1 MKSIIE
7 KFYQAFENLD
17 AEGMIEY
24 YHTEIKFEDPA
35 FGVLRGEK
43 VKNMWRMLCNYQK
56 GKDFKVKSSDIEF
69 INQKG
74 KVHWEAYYTFS
85 KTGRKVHNIVNAE
98 FEFKEGKIINHID
111 KFDLYRWSKQALG
124 FNGFLFGWTIF
135 FKKKLNAQ
143 TNKLLSDFEQK
154 YGFNPR

>member
-7 KFYQAFENLD
+7 KFYQALEILD

-24 YHTEIKFEDPA
+24 YHNEIKFEDPA

-43 VKNMWRMLCNYQK
+43 AKNMWRMLCNNQK
-56 GKDFKVKSSDIEF
+56 GKDFKVKSSDIGF

-74 KVHWEAYYTFS
+74 KAHWEAYYTFS

-98 FEFKEGKIINHID
+98 FEFKDGKIINHID
-111 KFDLYRWSKQALG
+111 KFNLYRWSKQASG

-135 FKKKLNAQ
+135 LRKN
-143 TNKLLSDFEQK
+143 
-154 YGFNPR
+154 